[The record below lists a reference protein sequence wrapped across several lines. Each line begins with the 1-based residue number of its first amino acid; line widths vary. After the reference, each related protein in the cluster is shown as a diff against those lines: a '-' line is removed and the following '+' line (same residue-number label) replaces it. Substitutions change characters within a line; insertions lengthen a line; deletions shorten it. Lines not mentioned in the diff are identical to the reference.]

1 MTIEPPRT
9 TRRLSIDDVCAQLG
23 VPDNYRHLFN
33 RWAAESLDSKALDEL
48 YAYVDVMI
56 ADRCCKPGTDLLSQ
70 LIANGVD
77 GEDLTVDELR
87 AVVAALVSGTS
98 CRADAK

>member
-1 MTIEPPRT
+1 MTTTEPRT
-9 TRRLSIDDVCAQLG
+9 PVRRRSIEEVCAQLG
-23 VPDNYRHLFN
+23 VPARDWHLFK
-33 RWAAESLDSKALDEL
+33 RWAGRSLNSKTLDEL

-70 LIANGVD
+70 LIATGVD

-87 AVVAALVSGTS
+87 AIVAALVS
-98 CRADAK
+98 RAA